1 MSKTQRRKNT
11 KLPKHVTHNRIS
23 YDVWE
28 LKSKEELKLSIINYH
43 SDNFRYNIYT
53 NMNEREYYSRS
64 KDNIEMQKLN
74 AWKDYEEYLFT
85 EKNRNFPFYC

>member
-1 MSKTQRRKNT
+1 
-11 KLPKHVTHNRIS
+11 
-23 YDVWE
+23 
-28 LKSKEELKLSIINYH
+28 
-43 SDNFRYNIYT
+43 
-53 NMNEREYYSRS
+53 MNEREYYSRS